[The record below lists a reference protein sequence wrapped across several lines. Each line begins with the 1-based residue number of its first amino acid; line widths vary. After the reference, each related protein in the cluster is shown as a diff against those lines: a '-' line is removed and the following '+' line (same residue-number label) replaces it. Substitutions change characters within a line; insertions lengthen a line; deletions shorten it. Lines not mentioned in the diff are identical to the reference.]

1 MGVYRTLA
9 CASVGNEVGEESKS
23 RSKQA
28 NANSK
33 SSATCCKAKC
43 ASRESTR
50 NQAIPQITASRGRV
64 VKPFAIRVAG
74 TDKWRIIFALDAEG
88 AAPVDLR
95 AFLRSKD
102 GTALSET
109 WLFQHFPQQQSW

>member
-1 MGVYRTLA
+1 VATRRGNGGNPAVRDK
-9 CASVGNEVGEESKS
+9 ASGYVKYVIDFEGGDL
-23 RSKQA
+23 
-28 NANSK
+28 
-33 SSATCCKAKC
+33 

-74 TDKWRIIFALDAEG
+74 TDKWRIIFDLDAEG
-88 AAPVDLR
+88 AAPVDLS